1 MTSCEHVMDCC
12 PACEE
17 AYHYSLNNEWEELL
31 QEACF
36 LRSRTVFAVMRVAEL
51 TDVNSYKFLRER
63 VGA

>member
-1 MTSCEHVMDCC
+1 MTSCEHAMDCC

-31 QEACF
+31 QVAYF
-36 LRSRTVFAVMRVAEL
+36 LRSITVFTVMRVAEL
-51 TDVNSYKFLRER
+51 TGVNSYKFLIER